1 LAGIEGEAGGQAK
14 GETIQLQK
22 SLRGLTTDSKIKDAE
37 IQKLRDVSPP
47 LLESRVTYF
56 KLVKKQDQKLKE
68 GKAKL
73 AKATAGADQALRDEN
88 SELTKQINLAKVFL

>member
-37 IQKLRDVSPP
+37 IQRLRDVSP
-47 LLESRVTYF
+47 LTREYGTYF